1 MTTRPAP
8 MEGVERIN
16 MVIVR
21 GSRQV
26 MEASPRRDPYAIK
39 MDQKRNCYACGGFK
53 HMAHNCRNWRRV
65 AEGRRMEFERTYKHL
80 NNLKEEA
87 NLKSLD

>member
-1 MTTRPAP
+1 

-16 MVIVR
+16 VVIVR
-21 GSRQV
+21 GFRQV

-39 MDQKRNCYACGGFK
+39 VDQGRNCYACGGFE
-53 HMAHNCRNWRRV
+53 HVARNCRNWRRI
-65 AEGRRMEFERTYKHL
+65 AKGRRMEFKRTYKHL
-80 NNLKEEA
+80 NNLKEEV